1 MTRTAIFPTA
11 CILAAT
17 LLSSS
22 FPAVALAQDAAQ
34 PPAPVDLSSR
44 QPAQQVRERFM
55 EILSRQPPA
64 LGRVLKLDP
73 ALMLNDAY
81 LAPYPEVAQF
91 LRQYPEVPRN
101 PGYFLERVNISTT
114 GYVPTSE
121 RALERRE
128 FYSMVGGFTAFLVF
142 LVITSVIIWLIRT
155 VIEQR
160 RWGRLS
166 RIQADVHSKLMD
178 RFSSNDELMAYVQT
192 PSGRRFLESGPSPLA
207 ESGPAMSAPFARI
220 LWSVQAGV
228 VGVMAGI
235 GLIFVSG
242 RLTDEPAQFFYVVG
256 IVTLALGFGF
266 VASAGAAYALSRRLG
281 LFNDAATTT
290 ASDHA

>member
-11 CILAAT
+11 CILAAA

-114 GYVPTSE
+114 GYAHVGARSGAARVLQHGRRLHGLPGVPGHHVRHHLADPHRDRAAAMGAALPDSGR
-121 RALERRE
+121 RALEADGPVLVERRADGVRADTRQGAA
-128 FYSMVGGFTAFLVF
+128 S
-142 LVITSVIIWLIRT
+142 W
-155 VIEQR
+155 
-160 RWGRLS
+160 S
-166 RIQADVHSKLMD
+166 RVRAPW
-178 RFSSNDELMAYVQT
+178 
-192 PSGRRFLESGPSPLA
+192 PSPGRR
-207 ESGPAMSAPFARI
+207 
-220 LWSVQAGV
+220 
-228 VGVMAGI
+228 
-235 GLIFVSG
+235 
-242 RLTDEPAQFFYVVG
+242 
-256 IVTLALGFGF
+256 
-266 VASAGAAYALSRRLG
+266 
-281 LFNDAATTT
+281 
-290 ASDHA
+290 

>member
-1 MTRTAIFPTA
+1 MIRTALFHTGRA
-11 CILAAT
+11 LAAA
-17 LLSSS
+17 LLISSL
-22 FPAVALAQDAAQ
+22 PAVALAQDAAQ
-34 PPAPVDLSSR
+34 PPAAVDLSSR

-55 EILSRQPPA
+55 EILSRQPPS

-91 LRQYPEVPRN
+91 LRQHPEVPRN
-101 PGYFLERVNISTT
+101 PSYFLERISIQT
-114 GYVPTSE
+114 GSQSARTQD
-121 RALERRE
+121 LRE
-128 FYSMVGGFTAFLVF
+128 FSRMIGSFTAFLVF
-142 LVITSVIIWLIRT
+142 LVVTGVVIWLIRT

-166 RIQADVHSKLMD
+166 RIQAEVHTKLMD

-207 ESGPAMSAPFARI
+207 EAGPAMSAPFARI

-242 RLTDEPAQFFYVVG
+242 RLTDEPSQFFYVVG
-256 IVTLALGFGF
+256 IVTLALGLGF
-266 VASAGAAYALSRRLG
+266 IASAGAAYALSRRLG
-281 LFNDAATTT
+281 LFNDAPAGA

>member
-1 MTRTAIFPTA
+1 MIRTALVHTGRV
-11 CILAAT
+11 LAAA
-17 LLSSS
+17 LLISSL
-22 FPAVALAQDAAQ
+22 PAVALAQDAAQ
-34 PPAPVDLSSR
+34 PPAAVDLSSR

-55 EILSRQPPA
+55 EILSRQPPT

-101 PGYFLERVNISTT
+101 PSYFLERINISTGSQSART
-114 GYVPTSE
+114 QE
-121 RALERRE
+121 LRE
-128 FYSMVGGFTAFLVF
+128 FSNMIGSFTAFLVF
-142 LVITSVIIWLIRT
+142 LVVTGVVIWLIRT

-166 RIQADVHSKLMD
+166 RIQAEVHSKLMD

-192 PSGRRFLESGPSPLA
+192 SSGRRFLESGPSPLA
-207 ESGPAMSAPFARI
+207 EAGPAMSAPFARI

-228 VGVMAGI
+228 VGVMAGL

-242 RLTDEPAQFFYVVG
+242 RLTDEPSEFFYVVG
-256 IVTLALGFGF
+256 IVTLALGLGF
-266 VASAGAAYALSRRLG
+266 IASAGAAYALSRRLG
-281 LFNDAATTT
+281 LFNDAPAGA

>member
-1 MTRTAIFPTA
+1 MTRTAFILTSRL
-11 CILAAT
+11 LAAA
-17 LLSSS
+17 LLMTSL
-22 FPAVALAQDAAQ
+22 PAAALAQNPAPAQ
-34 PPAPVDLSSR
+34 APVDLTSR

-55 EILSRQPPA
+55 EILNRQPPA
-64 LGRVLKLDP
+64 LARVLKLDP

-91 LRQYPEVPRN
+91 LRQYPEAARN
-101 PGYFLERVNISTT
+101 PAYFLERVNISAT
-114 GYVPTSE
+114 GYGPTSE
-121 RALERRE
+121 RAQERRE
-128 FYSMVGGFTAFLVF
+128 FYSLIGGLTAFLVF
-142 LVITSVIIWLIRT
+142 LVVTGVIIWVIRT

-166 RIQADVHSKLMD
+166 RIQAEVHSKLMD
-178 RFSSNDELMAYVQT
+178 RFSSNDELMTYVQT

-207 ESGPAMSAPFARI
+207 EAGPAVSAPFARI

-228 VGVMAGI
+228 VATMAGI
-235 GLIFVSG
+235 GLIFVSS
-242 RLTDEPAQFFYVVG
+242 RLTEEPSQFFFVVG
-256 IVTLALGFGF
+256 IVTFAVGLGF

-281 LFNDAATTT
+281 LFDDGGTTP

>member
-1 MTRTAIFPTA
+1 MTRTALARTGRL
-11 CILAAT
+11 LAAA
-17 LLSSS
+17 LLISSL
-22 FPAVALAQDAAQ
+22 PAMALAQTAVEAPRPAGVGAREPAAQ
-34 PPAPVDLSSR
+34 VR
-44 QPAQQVRERFM
+44 AQFM
-55 EILSRQPPA
+55 DILSRQPPS

-73 ALMLNDAY
+73 ALMLNEAY

-91 LRQYPEVPRN
+91 LRQNPEVPRN
-101 PGYFLERVNISTT
+101 PAFFLERVNITTT
-114 GYVPTSE
+114 GYTSE
-121 RALERRE
+121 RAQERRE

-142 LVITSVIIWLIRT
+142 LVVTGVITWLIRT

-166 RIQADVHSKLMD
+166 RIQAEVHSKLMD

-207 ESGPAMSAPFARI
+207 EAGPAMSAPFARI

-242 RLTDEPAQFFYVVG
+242 RLTDEPSQFFYVVG
-256 IVTLALGFGF
+256 IVTLALGLGF
-266 VASAGAAYALSRRLG
+266 VASAGAAYAISRRLG
-281 LFNDAATTT
+281 LLSDAPGGA

>member
-1 MTRTAIFPTA
+1 MTRTALVHTGR
-11 CILAAT
+11 LVAAV
-17 LLSSS
+17 LLISAL
-22 FPAVALAQDAAQ
+22 PAGALAQDAAQ
-34 PPAPVDLSSR
+34 PQAPMDLSSR
-44 QPAQQVRERFM
+44 QPAQQVRERFV
-55 EILSRQPPA
+55 EILNRQPPA

-81 LAPYPEVAQF
+81 LTPYPEVAQF

-101 PGYFLERVNISTT
+101 PGYFLERVNIATA
-114 GYVPTSE
+114 GYASE
-121 RALERRE
+121 RTQELRE
-128 FYSMVGGFTAFLVF
+128 FSNMIGSFTAFLVF
-142 LVITSVIIWLIRT
+142 LVVTGVIIWLIRT

-166 RIQADVHSKLMD
+166 RIQAEVHSKLMD
-178 RFSSNDELMAYVQT
+178 RFSSNDELMTYVQT

-207 ESGPAMSAPFARI
+207 EAGPAMSAPFARI

-228 VGVMAGI
+228 VGVMAGF
-235 GLIFVSG
+235 GLIFVSS
-242 RLTDEPAQFFYVVG
+242 RLTDEPSQFFYVVG
-256 IVTLALGFGF
+256 IVTLALGLGF

-281 LFNDAATTT
+281 LFGDAPATP

>member
-1 MTRTAIFPTA
+1 MTRTALVHTGRA
-11 CILAAT
+11 LAAA
-17 LLSSS
+17 LLISSL
-22 FPAVALAQDAAQ
+22 PAGALAQDAA
-34 PPAPVDLSSR
+34 PPPVAVDMSSR

-55 EILSRQPPA
+55 EILNRQPPA
-64 LGRVLKLDP
+64 LARVLKLDP
-73 ALMLNDAY
+73 ALMLNEAY

-101 PGYFLERVNISTT
+101 PGYFLERVNISTGT
-114 GYVPTSE
+114 QSA
-121 RALERRE
+121 RAQEMRE
-128 FYSMVGGFTAFLVF
+128 FSSMIGSFTAFLVF
-142 LVITSVIIWLIRT
+142 LVVTGVVIWLIQT

-166 RIQADVHSKLMD
+166 RIQAEVHSKLMD
-178 RFSSNDELMAYVQT
+178 RFSSNDELMTYVQT
-192 PSGRRFLESGPSPLA
+192 SSGRRFLESGPSPLA
-207 ESGPAMSAPFARI
+207 EAGPAMSAPFARI

-242 RLTDEPAQFFYVVG
+242 RLTDEPSQFFYVVG
-256 IVTLALGFGF
+256 IVTLALGLGF

-281 LFNDAATTT
+281 LFNDTPAAA

>member
-1 MTRTAIFPTA
+1 MTCSALMHTGRA
-11 CILAAT
+11 LAAA
-17 LLSSS
+17 LLISSL
-22 FPAVALAQDAAQ
+22 PAVALAQNVAQAPRPGDAPVREPAAQ
-34 PPAPVDLSSR
+34 
-44 QPAQQVRERFM
+44 VRSQFM
-55 EILSRQPPA
+55 EILNRQPPS

-91 LRQYPEVPRN
+91 FRQNPEVPRN
-101 PGYFLERVNISTT
+101 PGYFLERVNISTGT
-114 GYVPTSE
+114 QSVRSQE
-121 RALERRE
+121 LRE
-128 FYSMVGGFTAFLVF
+128 FSSMIGGFIAFLVF
-142 LVITSVIIWLIRT
+142 LVVTGVIIWLIRT

-166 RIQADVHSKLMD
+166 RIQAEVHSKLMD
-178 RFSSNDELMAYVQT
+178 RFSSNDELMTYVQT

-207 ESGPAMSAPFARI
+207 EAGPALSAPFARI

-228 VGVMAGI
+228 VGVMAGL

-242 RLTDEPAQFFYVVG
+242 RLTDEPSQFFYVVG
-256 IVTLALGFGF
+256 IVTLALGLGF
-266 VASAGAAYALSRRLG
+266 VASAGAAYAISRRLG
-281 LFNDAATTT
+281 LFTDAPGGA

>member
-1 MTRTAIFPTA
+1 MIRTALFHTGRV
-11 CILAAT
+11 LAAA
-17 LLSSS
+17 LLMSSL
-22 FPAVALAQDAAQ
+22 PAVALAQEAAQ
-34 PPAPVDLSSR
+34 PPVAVDLSSR

-55 EILSRQPPA
+55 EILNRQPPA

-91 LRQYPEVPRN
+91 LRQHAEVPRN
-101 PGYFLERVNISTT
+101 PGYFLERVNVSAT
-114 GYVPTSE
+114 GYGPTSE
-121 RALERRE
+121 RAQERRE
-128 FYSMVGGFTAFLVF
+128 FYSMIGGFTAFLVF
-142 LVITSVIIWLIRT
+142 LVVTGVVLWLIRT

-166 RIQADVHSKLMD
+166 RIQAEVHTKLMD
-178 RFSSNDELMAYVQT
+178 RFSSNDELMTYVQT

-207 ESGPAMSAPFARI
+207 EAGPAMSAPFARI

-235 GLIFVSG
+235 GLIFVST
-242 RLTDEPAQFFYVVG
+242 RLTDEPSQFFYVVG
-256 IVTLALGFGF
+256 IVTLALGLGF

-281 LFNDAATTT
+281 LFNDAPAGA